1 MLEKFV
7 FIRRFLC
14 IFFLVSLGFIFS
26 GCKSISSSTY
36 EEYNNIT
43 SWVVFDTD
51 EFNKAQRTGQYPESV
66 AGYFEDGN
74 SYIYLMSLLSTHKTF
89 NQAKEFCSKMNN
101 TKRGGNIR
109 LPTEDDVMSRYWQE
123 FYLARGEVDT
133 SVRGNIGA
141 GDEYVDYIWI
151 DKKKIEDDLY
161 DSYVVKFNRK
171 YDYFI
176 ENVPLNRRDPIVVC
190 VSDKHL
196 NNVVKIPWQKWE
208 EEVLSRQDEK
218 KQKRE
223 LRIKEYCEKNQNDK
237 CCVRYTNGTGTDYEL
252 QLNELDEVIGLECK
266 ESQSF

>member
-1 MLEKFV
+1 MQERVIFNK
-7 FIRRFLC
+7 RFLC

-36 EEYNNIT
+36 GEGNNIT
-43 SWVVFDTD
+43 SWVVFDTN

-74 SYIYLMSLLSTHKTF
+74 SYIYLMSLLSTNKTF

-109 LPTEDDVMSRYWQE
+109 LPTEDDVSRYKPY
-123 FYLARGEVDT
+123 FLLARHKFDNPM
-133 SVRGNIGA
+133 RGKIGA
-141 GDEYVDYIWI
+141 GDEYVNYIWI

-161 DSYVVKFNRK
+161 DSYVLN
-171 YDYFI
+171 DFI
-176 ENVPLNRRDPIVVC
+176 IKNVPSNRRDPIVVC
-190 VSDKHL
+190 VSDEHL

-208 EEVLSRQDEK
+208 EEVLSRQVNEE
-218 KQKRE
+218 QKRE

-237 CCVRYTNGTGTDYEL
+237 CCVRYIRGTGIDYEL

-266 ESQSF
+266 AYQSL